1 MEREI
6 AKEQAGFRK
15 GRGTKDHINNI
26 RWIQEKCHEFGQPLY
41 LCFIDYSKAF
51 DCVDHEKLWL
61 ALREIGIPEHLIN
74 IMCSLYNRQEATVR
88 TEKGNTEWFNIGKG
102 VRQGYI
108 LSPYLFNM

>member
-15 GRGTKDHINNI
+15 GRGTRDHINNI
-26 RWIQEKCHEFGQPLY
+26 RWIQEKCHEFRQPLY

-74 IMCSLYNRQEATVR
+74 IMCSLYNKQEATVR
-88 TEKGNTEWFNIGKG
+88 TERVTQNGL
-102 VRQGYI
+102 I
-108 LSPYLFNM
+108 LAKE